1 MYVYVYYVPSISC
14 MCVWLG
20 DCWLWYMCMISW
32 MIRPPCE
39 ITHQLAVGTQ
49 NCFSTRFYTP
59 YILTLNK
66 RPECT
71 KMHQCQTI
79 KNISGEGHGPL
90 LRPLSHWE
98 GDTPSPDPT
107 PSAFLFLFIYDSNT
121 GQLTPWPGLPPHLQ
135 YIAALPCESQKSK
148 NATKFS
154 CWTWHLI

>member
-107 PSAFLFLFIYDSNT
+107 PRRSCS
-121 GQLTPWPGLPPHLQ
+121 
-135 YIAALPCESQKSK
+135 
-148 NATKFS
+148 FS
-154 CWTWHLI
+154 FTTRTLVSWRHDLVFHLICNTLLHYLVKVKNPKMLPNFHVERDI